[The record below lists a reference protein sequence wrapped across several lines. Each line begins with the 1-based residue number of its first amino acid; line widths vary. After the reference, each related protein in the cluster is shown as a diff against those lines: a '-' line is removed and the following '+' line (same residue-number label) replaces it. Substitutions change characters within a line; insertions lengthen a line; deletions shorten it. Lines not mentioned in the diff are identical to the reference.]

1 MKTQVFDPRCGGV
14 AQLGERCVRNAEVG
28 SSILLLSTT
37 EFQRS
42 RDTSRLETFFYIE
55 TLLTL
60 VWASHYFFIV
70 LKTLD
75 NRQFRHTVLARRQP
89 TKLPYTSTT
98 MQQQETHSY
107 WRSDITGLRA
117 LAVLPVLIFHAWPA
131 LLPGGFVGVDVFF
144 VISGYLISGILF
156 RQLQRTGR
164 IDFTDFYAK
173 RIRRIIPNL
182 LCVLSFTAAVGWFFL
197 TRGEYRDLGR
207 QIYSS
212 AFFYQNF
219 RLLKDLGDYFAADS
233 SVQPLLHLWSLA
245 IEEQFYIVFP
255 LLCALVWKLRANV
268 KALGCVVL
276 LVTFGSFVACLL
288 VEDQAFRFYFPL
300 TRFWELG
307 VGIVLSY
314 AQHFGIWRPETQS
327 ELKRNVLSLLG
338 GALLILSLFIVREKN
353 FPGVEALIP
362 TLGAFFI
369 LSASPKAFFNRFLAL
384 KPVVFIGLI
393 SYSLY
398 LWHWPLIA
406 YANII
411 EPQHEQWVPGVLL
424 IVAFFLSVLSYR
436 YVETPFRTIRAPRG
450 KKLAVTGLLAGL
462 VAVTVFGQ
470 WLRQTEGV
478 RQRNSD
484 FLEQIETFKND
495 WPDRR
500 ILHNVK
506 FGEASV
512 LMNKKEGFPQILFI
526 GDSHAEQY
534 IPRILK
540 LAEERNMTV
549 GVIHADACFVAH
561 GVISKKKPCQR
572 AIQSFGRMIRDPR
585 LRRVVWIQKWGGYLH
600 SEEMKIRADSGDI
613 ISFSE
618 GGFKTAIDNQ
628 KKLFKKYD
636 LSVHV
641 VLDVPWD
648 ESRNVNGYDPLLHIS
663 RLRLEDWK
671 GKKLPLPKDGIWLDG
686 NNQAT
691 TEFSAIASIVDPVS
705 FHCPDGLCDLLHY
718 RDDDHLRASYV
729 RDHAVW
735 IDSIF
740 DDAKR
745 EKCP

>member
-1 MKTQVFDPRCGGV
+1 
-14 AQLGERCVRNAEVG
+14 
-28 SSILLLSTT
+28 
-37 EFQRS
+37 
-42 RDTSRLETFFYIE
+42 
-55 TLLTL
+55 
-60 VWASHYFFIV
+60 
-70 LKTLD
+70 
-75 NRQFRHTVLARRQP
+75 
-89 TKLPYTSTT
+89 
-98 MQQQETHSY
+98 MQQQDTHSY

-117 LAVLPVLIFHAWPA
+117 LAVLPVLIFHAWPD

-156 RQLQRTGR
+156 RQLQRTRR
-164 IDFTDFYAK
+164 IDFADFYAK

-182 LCVLSFTAAVGWFFL
+182 LCVLLFTAAVGWFYL
-197 TRGEYRDLGR
+197 APGEYRDLGR

-212 AFFYQNF
+212 TFFYQNF
-219 RLLKDLGDYFAADS
+219 RLLKDLGDYFAADA

-268 KALGCVVL
+268 QALGGVVL
-276 LVTFGSFVACLL
+276 LVTFGSLVACLL

-327 ELKRNVLSLLG
+327 ELKRNALSLLG
-338 GALLILSLFIVREKN
+338 GALLILSLFFVREKN
-353 FPGVEALIP
+353 FPGVEALLP
-362 TLGAFFI
+362 TLGALFI
-369 LSASPKAFFNRFLAL
+369 LSASPKALFNRFLAL

-406 YANII
+406 YANIM

-450 KKLAVTGLLAGL
+450 KRIAVVGLLVGLL
-462 VAVTVFGQ
+462 VATGFGQ

-484 FLEQIETFKND
+484 FLQQIETFKQD
-495 WPDRR
+495 WLDRR
-500 ILHNVK
+500 VLHNVK

-512 LMNKKEGFPQILFI
+512 LMNRKKGFPEILFV
-526 GDSHAEQY
+526 GDSHAAQY

-540 LAEERNMTV
+540 EAEERNMTV
-549 GVIHADACFVAH
+549 GIIYADGCFVVP
-561 GVISKKKPCQR
+561 GVMSKKSPCKR
-572 AIQSFGRMIRDPR
+572 AIQSFEHILKDPR
-585 LRRVVWIQKWGGYLH
+585 LQHVVWIQKWGGYQNND
-600 SEEMKIRADSGDI
+600 SMKIRERSGRVVT
-613 ISFSE
+613 FSE
-618 GGFKTAIDNQ
+618 GGWVSAIRIQ
-628 KKLFKKYD
+628 KESLKKSE
-636 LSVHV
+636 LSVHI

-648 ESRNVNGYDPLLHIS
+648 ESRTENSYDPLFHIS
-663 RLRLEDWK
+663 RLRSGEWK
-671 GKKLPLPKDGIWLDG
+671 GKKQPLPKDKAWLQG
-686 NNQAT
+686 NDKVKEPFSSFAT
-691 TEFSAIASIVDPVS
+691 IIDPVS
-705 FHCPDGLCDLLHY
+705 IHCPEGWCDLFHY

-729 RDHAVW
+729 RDHAIW
-735 IDSIF
+735 IDSVF
-740 DDAKR
+740 R
-745 EKCP
+745 

>member
-1 MKTQVFDPRCGGV
+1 MK
-14 AQLGERCVRNAEVG
+14 
-28 SSILLLSTT
+28 
-37 EFQRS
+37 
-42 RDTSRLETFFYIE
+42 
-55 TLLTL
+55 
-60 VWASHYFFIV
+60 
-70 LKTLD
+70 
-75 NRQFRHTVLARRQP
+75 
-89 TKLPYTSTT
+89 
-98 MQQQETHSY
+98 QQETYSY

-156 RQLQRTGR
+156 RQLQRAGR
-164 IDFTDFYAK
+164 IDFADFYSK

-197 TRGEYRDLGR
+197 APGEYRDLGR

-212 AFFYQNF
+212 TFFYQNF
-219 RLLKDLGDYFAADS
+219 RLLKDLGDYFAADA

-268 KALGCVVL
+268 KALGGVVL
-276 LVTFGSFVACLL
+276 LVTLGSLVACLL

-353 FPGVEALIP
+353 FPGVEALLP
-362 TLGAFFI
+362 TLGALFI

-384 KPVVFIGLI
+384 KPIVFIGLI

-406 YANII
+406 YANIM

-424 IVAFFLSVLSYR
+424 IVALILSVLSYR

-450 KKLAVTGLLAGL
+450 QRVAVVGLIACLL
-462 VAVTVFGQ
+462 VATGFGQ

-478 RQRNSD
+478 RQRSSD
-484 FLEQIETFKND
+484 FLQQIESFKND

-512 LMNKKEGFPQILFI
+512 LMNNKEGFPQILFV
-526 GDSHAEQY
+526 GDSHAAQY

-540 LAEERNMTV
+540 AAEERNMTV
-549 GVIHADACFVAH
+549 GIIYADGCFVVP
-561 GVISKKKPCQR
+561 GVVSRKNPCKR
-572 AIQSFGRMIRDPR
+572 AVESFEHIVRDSR
-585 LRRVVWIQKWGGYLH
+585 LQHVVWIQKWGGYKND
-600 SEEMKIRADSGDI
+600 EVTTIRIDSGKE

-618 GGFKTAIDNQ
+618 GGWEKAIISQ
-628 KKLFKKYD
+628 KNFLEKRKLS
-636 LSVHV
+636 LHV

-648 ESRNVNGYDPLLHIS
+648 ESRTENSYDPLFHIS
-663 RLRLEDWK
+663 RLMLEEWK
-671 GKKLPLPKDGIWLDG
+671 GKELPLPKDKAWLEG
-686 NNQAT
+686 NIKIKENFSSIAT
-691 TEFSAIASIVDPVS
+691 IVDPVPL
-705 FHCPDGLCDLLHY
+705 HCPAGVCNLLHY

-729 RDHAVW
+729 KDHAVW

-740 DDAKR
+740 DD
-745 EKCP
+745 EK

>member
-1 MKTQVFDPRCGGV
+1 
-14 AQLGERCVRNAEVG
+14 
-28 SSILLLSTT
+28 
-37 EFQRS
+37 
-42 RDTSRLETFFYIE
+42 
-55 TLLTL
+55 
-60 VWASHYFFIV
+60 
-70 LKTLD
+70 
-75 NRQFRHTVLARRQP
+75 
-89 TKLPYTSTT
+89 
-98 MQQQETHSY
+98 MQQQDTHSY

-117 LAVLPVLIFHAWPA
+117 LAVLPVLIFHAWPD

-156 RQLQRTGR
+156 RQLQRTRR
-164 IDFTDFYAK
+164 IDFADFYAK

-182 LCVLSFTAAVGWFFL
+182 LCVLLFTAAVGWFYL
-197 TRGEYRDLGR
+197 APGEYRNLGR

-212 AFFYQNF
+212 TFFYQNF
-219 RLLKDLGDYFAADS
+219 RLLKDLGDYFAADA

-268 KALGCVVL
+268 QALGGVVL
-276 LVTFGSFVACLL
+276 LVTFGSLVACLL

-327 ELKRNVLSLLG
+327 ELKRNALSLLG
-338 GALLILSLFIVREKN
+338 GALLILSLFFVREKN
-353 FPGVEALIP
+353 FPGVEALLP
-362 TLGAFFI
+362 TLGALFI
-369 LSASPKAFFNRFLAL
+369 LSASPKALFNRFLAL

-406 YANII
+406 YANIM

-450 KKLAVTGLLAGL
+450 KRIAVVGLLVGLL
-462 VAVTVFGQ
+462 VATGFGQ

-484 FLEQIETFKND
+484 FLQQIETFKQD
-495 WPDRR
+495 WLDRR
-500 ILHNVK
+500 VLHNVK

-512 LMNKKEGFPQILFI
+512 LMNRKKGFPEILFV
-526 GDSHAEQY
+526 GDSHAAQY

-540 LAEERNMTV
+540 EAEERNMTV
-549 GVIHADACFVAH
+549 GIIYADGCFVVP
-561 GVISKKKPCQR
+561 GVMSKKSPCKR
-572 AIQSFGRMIRDPR
+572 AIQSFEHILKDPR
-585 LRRVVWIQKWGGYLH
+585 LQHVVWIQKWGGYQNND
-600 SEEMKIRADSGDI
+600 SMKIRERSGRVVT
-613 ISFSE
+613 FSE
-618 GGFKTAIDNQ
+618 GGWVSAIRIQ
-628 KKLFKKYD
+628 KESLKKSE
-636 LSVHV
+636 LSVHI

-648 ESRNVNGYDPLLHIS
+648 ESRTENSYDPLFHIS
-663 RLRLEDWK
+663 RLRSGEWK
-671 GKKLPLPKDGIWLDG
+671 GKKQPLPKDKAWLQG
-686 NNQAT
+686 NDKVKEQFSSFAT
-691 TEFSAIASIVDPVS
+691 IIDPVS
-705 FHCPDGLCDLLHY
+705 IHCPEGWCDLFHY

-729 RDHAVW
+729 RDHAIW
-735 IDSIF
+735 IDSVF
-740 DDAKR
+740 R
-745 EKCP
+745 

>member
-1 MKTQVFDPRCGGV
+1 
-14 AQLGERCVRNAEVG
+14 
-28 SSILLLSTT
+28 
-37 EFQRS
+37 
-42 RDTSRLETFFYIE
+42 
-55 TLLTL
+55 
-60 VWASHYFFIV
+60 
-70 LKTLD
+70 
-75 NRQFRHTVLARRQP
+75 
-89 TKLPYTSTT
+89 
-98 MQQQETHSY
+98 MQQQDTHSY

-117 LAVLPVLIFHAWPA
+117 LAVLPVLIFHAWPD

-156 RQLQRTGR
+156 RQLQRTRR
-164 IDFTDFYAK
+164 IDFADFYAK

-182 LCVLSFTAAVGWFFL
+182 LCVLLFTAAVGWFYL
-197 TRGEYRDLGR
+197 APGEYRDLGR

-212 AFFYQNF
+212 TFFYQNF
-219 RLLKDLGDYFAADS
+219 RLLKDLGDYFAADA

-268 KALGCVVL
+268 QALGGVVL
-276 LVTFGSFVACLL
+276 LVTFGSLVACLL

-327 ELKRNVLSLLG
+327 ELKRNALSLLG
-338 GALLILSLFIVREKN
+338 GALLILSLFFVREKN
-353 FPGVEALIP
+353 FPGVEALLP
-362 TLGAFFI
+362 TLGALFI
-369 LSASPKAFFNRFLAL
+369 LSASPKALFNRFLAL

-406 YANII
+406 YANIM

-424 IVAFFLSVLSYR
+424 IVAFVLSVLSYR

-450 KKLAVTGLLAGL
+450 KRIAVVGLLVGLL
-462 VAVTVFGQ
+462 VATGFGQ

-484 FLEQIETFKND
+484 FLQQIETFKQD

-500 ILHNVK
+500 VLHNVK

-512 LMNKKEGFPQILFI
+512 LMNRKKGFPEILFV
-526 GDSHAEQY
+526 GDSHAAQY

-540 LAEERNMTV
+540 EAEEGNMS
-549 GVIHADACFVAH
+549 GGIMYGDGCFVVP
-561 GVISKKKPCQR
+561 GVMSKKSPCKR
-572 AIQSFGRMIRDPR
+572 AIQSFEHILKDPR
-585 LRRVVWIQKWGGYLH
+585 LQHVVWIQKWGGYQNND
-600 SEEMKIRADSGDI
+600 SMKIRERSGRVVT
-613 ISFSE
+613 FSE
-618 GGFKTAIDNQ
+618 GGWVSAIRIQ
-628 KKLFKKYD
+628 KESLKKSE
-636 LSVHV
+636 LSVHI

-648 ESRNVNGYDPLLHIS
+648 ESRTENSYDPLFHIS
-663 RLRLEDWK
+663 RLRSGEWK
-671 GKKLPLPKDGIWLDG
+671 GKKQPLPKDKAWLQG
-686 NNQAT
+686 NDKVKEQFSSFAT
-691 TEFSAIASIVDPVS
+691 IIDPVS
-705 FHCPDGLCDLLHY
+705 IHCPEGWCDLFHY

-729 RDHAVW
+729 RDHAIW
-735 IDSIF
+735 IDSVF
-740 DDAKR
+740 R
-745 EKCP
+745 

>member
-1 MKTQVFDPRCGGV
+1 
-14 AQLGERCVRNAEVG
+14 
-28 SSILLLSTT
+28 
-37 EFQRS
+37 
-42 RDTSRLETFFYIE
+42 
-55 TLLTL
+55 
-60 VWASHYFFIV
+60 
-70 LKTLD
+70 
-75 NRQFRHTVLARRQP
+75 
-89 TKLPYTSTT
+89 

-117 LAVLPVLIFHAWPA
+117 LAVLPVLIFHAWPD

-156 RQLQRTGR
+156 RQLQRTRR
-164 IDFTDFYAK
+164 IDFADFYAK

-182 LCVLSFTAAVGWFFL
+182 LCVLLFTAAVGWFYL
-197 TRGEYRDLGR
+197 APGEYRDLGR

-212 AFFYQNF
+212 TFFYQNF
-219 RLLKDLGDYFAADS
+219 RLLKDLGDYFAADA

-268 KALGCVVL
+268 QALGGVVL
-276 LVTFGSFVACLL
+276 LVTFGSLVACLL

-327 ELKRNVLSLLG
+327 ELKRNALSLLG
-338 GALLILSLFIVREKN
+338 GALLILSLFFVREKN
-353 FPGVEALIP
+353 FPGVEALLP
-362 TLGAFFI
+362 TLGALFI
-369 LSASPKAFFNRFLAL
+369 LSASPKALFNRFLAL

-406 YANII
+406 YANIM

-450 KKLAVTGLLAGL
+450 KRIAVVGLLVGLL
-462 VAVTVFGQ
+462 VATGFGQ

-484 FLEQIETFKND
+484 FLQQIETFKQD
-495 WPDRR
+495 WLDRR
-500 ILHNVK
+500 VLHNVK

-512 LMNKKEGFPQILFI
+512 LMNRKKGFPEILFV
-526 GDSHAEQY
+526 GDSHAAQY

-540 LAEERNMTV
+540 EAEERNMTV
-549 GVIHADACFVAH
+549 GIIYADGCFVVP
-561 GVISKKKPCQR
+561 GVMSKKSPCKR
-572 AIQSFGRMIRDPR
+572 AIQSFEHILKDPR
-585 LRRVVWIQKWGGYLH
+585 LQHVVWIQKWGGYQNND
-600 SEEMKIRADSGDI
+600 SMKIRERSGRVVT
-613 ISFSE
+613 FSE
-618 GGFKTAIDNQ
+618 GGWVSAIRIQ
-628 KKLFKKYD
+628 KESLKKSE
-636 LSVHV
+636 LSVHI

-648 ESRNVNGYDPLLHIS
+648 ESRTENSYDPLFHIS
-663 RLRLEDWK
+663 RLRSGEWK
-671 GKKLPLPKDGIWLDG
+671 GKKQPLPKDKAWLQG
-686 NNQAT
+686 NDKVKEQFSSFAT
-691 TEFSAIASIVDPVS
+691 IIDPVS
-705 FHCPDGLCDLLHY
+705 IHCPEGWCDLFHY

-729 RDHAVW
+729 RDHAIW
-735 IDSIF
+735 IDSVF
-740 DDAKR
+740 R
-745 EKCP
+745 

>member
-1 MKTQVFDPRCGGV
+1 
-14 AQLGERCVRNAEVG
+14 
-28 SSILLLSTT
+28 
-37 EFQRS
+37 
-42 RDTSRLETFFYIE
+42 
-55 TLLTL
+55 
-60 VWASHYFFIV
+60 
-70 LKTLD
+70 
-75 NRQFRHTVLARRQP
+75 
-89 TKLPYTSTT
+89 
-98 MQQQETHSY
+98 MQQQDTHSY

-117 LAVLPVLIFHAWPA
+117 LAVLPVLIFHAWPD

-156 RQLQRTGR
+156 RQLQRTRR
-164 IDFTDFYAK
+164 IDFADFYAK

-182 LCVLSFTAAVGWFFL
+182 LCVLLFTAAVGWFYL
-197 TRGEYRDLGR
+197 APGEYRDLGR

-212 AFFYQNF
+212 TFFYQNF
-219 RLLKDLGDYFAADS
+219 RLLKDLGDYFAADA

-268 KALGCVVL
+268 QALGGVVL
-276 LVTFGSFVACLL
+276 LVTFGSLVACLL

-327 ELKRNVLSLLG
+327 ELKRNALSLLG
-338 GALLILSLFIVREKN
+338 GALLILSLFFVREKN
-353 FPGVEALIP
+353 FPGVEALLP
-362 TLGAFFI
+362 TLGALFI
-369 LSASPKAFFNRFLAL
+369 LSASPKALFNRFLAL

-406 YANII
+406 YANIM

-450 KKLAVTGLLAGL
+450 KRIAVVGLLVGLL
-462 VAVTVFGQ
+462 VATGFGQ

-484 FLEQIETFKND
+484 FLQQIETFKQD
-495 WPDRR
+495 WLDRR
-500 ILHNVK
+500 VLHNVK

-512 LMNKKEGFPQILFI
+512 LMNRKKGFPEILFV
-526 GDSHAEQY
+526 GDSHAAQY

-540 LAEERNMTV
+540 EAEERNMTV
-549 GVIHADACFVAH
+549 GIIYADGCFVVP
-561 GVISKKKPCQR
+561 GVMSKKSPCKR
-572 AIQSFGRMIRDPR
+572 AIQSFEHILKDPR
-585 LRRVVWIQKWGGYLH
+585 LQHVVWIQKWGGYQNND
-600 SEEMKIRADSGDI
+600 SMRIRERSGRVVT
-613 ISFSE
+613 FSE
-618 GGFKTAIDNQ
+618 GGWVSAIRIQ
-628 KKLFKKYD
+628 KESLKKSE
-636 LSVHV
+636 LSVHI

-648 ESRNVNGYDPLLHIS
+648 ESRTENSYDPLFHIS
-663 RLRLEDWK
+663 RLRSGEWK
-671 GKKLPLPKDGIWLDG
+671 GKKQPLPKDKAWLQG
-686 NNQAT
+686 NDKVKEQFSSFAT
-691 TEFSAIASIVDPVS
+691 IIDPVS
-705 FHCPDGLCDLLHY
+705 IHCPEGWCDLFHY

-729 RDHAVW
+729 RDHAIW
-735 IDSIF
+735 IDSVF
-740 DDAKR
+740 R
-745 EKCP
+745 

>member
-1 MKTQVFDPRCGGV
+1 
-14 AQLGERCVRNAEVG
+14 
-28 SSILLLSTT
+28 
-37 EFQRS
+37 
-42 RDTSRLETFFYIE
+42 
-55 TLLTL
+55 
-60 VWASHYFFIV
+60 
-70 LKTLD
+70 
-75 NRQFRHTVLARRQP
+75 
-89 TKLPYTSTT
+89 
-98 MQQQETHSY
+98 MQQQDTHSY

-117 LAVLPVLIFHAWPA
+117 LAVLPVLIFHAWPD

-156 RQLQRTGR
+156 RQLQRTRR
-164 IDFTDFYAK
+164 IDFADFYAK

-182 LCVLSFTAAVGWFFL
+182 LCVLLFTAAVGWFYL
-197 TRGEYRDLGR
+197 APGEYRDLGR

-212 AFFYQNF
+212 TFFYQNF
-219 RLLKDLGDYFAADS
+219 RLLKDLGDYFAADA

-268 KALGCVVL
+268 QALGGVVL
-276 LVTFGSFVACLL
+276 LVTFGSLVACLL

-327 ELKRNVLSLLG
+327 ELKRNALSLLG
-338 GALLILSLFIVREKN
+338 GALLILSLFFVREKN
-353 FPGVEALIP
+353 FPGVEALLP
-362 TLGAFFI
+362 TLGALFI
-369 LSASPKAFFNRFLAL
+369 LSASPKALFNRFLAL

-406 YANII
+406 YANIM

-450 KKLAVTGLLAGL
+450 KRIAVVGLLVGLL
-462 VAVTVFGQ
+462 VATGFGQ

-484 FLEQIETFKND
+484 FLQQIETFKQD

-500 ILHNVK
+500 VLHNVK

-512 LMNKKEGFPQILFI
+512 LMNRKKGFPEILFV
-526 GDSHAEQY
+526 GDSHAAQY

-540 LAEERNMTV
+540 EAEERNMTV
-549 GVIHADACFVAH
+549 GIIYADGCFVVP
-561 GVISKKKPCQR
+561 GVMSKKSPCKR
-572 AIQSFGRMIRDPR
+572 AIQSFEHILKDPR
-585 LRRVVWIQKWGGYLH
+585 LQHVVWIQKWGGYQNND
-600 SEEMKIRADSGDI
+600 SMKIRERSGRVVT
-613 ISFSE
+613 FSE
-618 GGFKTAIDNQ
+618 GGWVSAIRIQ
-628 KKLFKKYD
+628 KESLKKSE
-636 LSVHV
+636 LSVHI

-648 ESRNVNGYDPLLHIS
+648 ESRTENSYDPLFHIS
-663 RLRLEDWK
+663 RLRSGEWK
-671 GKKLPLPKDGIWLDG
+671 GKKQPLPKDKAWLQG
-686 NNQAT
+686 NDKVKEQFSSFAT
-691 TEFSAIASIVDPVS
+691 IIDPVS
-705 FHCPDGLCDLLHY
+705 IHCPEGWCDLFHY

-729 RDHAVW
+729 RDHAIW
-735 IDSIF
+735 IDSVF
-740 DDAKR
+740 R
-745 EKCP
+745 

>member
-1 MKTQVFDPRCGGV
+1 
-14 AQLGERCVRNAEVG
+14 
-28 SSILLLSTT
+28 
-37 EFQRS
+37 
-42 RDTSRLETFFYIE
+42 
-55 TLLTL
+55 
-60 VWASHYFFIV
+60 
-70 LKTLD
+70 
-75 NRQFRHTVLARRQP
+75 
-89 TKLPYTSTT
+89 
-98 MQQQETHSY
+98 MQQQDTHSY

-117 LAVLPVLIFHAWPA
+117 LAVLPVLIFHAWPD

-156 RQLQRTGR
+156 RQLQRTRR
-164 IDFTDFYAK
+164 IDFADFYAK

-182 LCVLSFTAAVGWFFL
+182 LCVLLFTAAVGWFYL
-197 TRGEYRDLGR
+197 APGEYRDLGR

-212 AFFYQNF
+212 TFFYQNF
-219 RLLKDLGDYFAADS
+219 RLLKDLGDYFAADA

-268 KALGCVVL
+268 QALGGVVL
-276 LVTFGSFVACLL
+276 LVTFGSLVACLL

-327 ELKRNVLSLLG
+327 ELKRNALSLLG
-338 GALLILSLFIVREKN
+338 GALLILSLFFVREKN
-353 FPGVEALIP
+353 FPGVEALLP
-362 TLGAFFI
+362 TLGALFI
-369 LSASPKAFFNRFLAL
+369 LSASPKALFNRFLAL

-406 YANII
+406 YANIM

-450 KKLAVTGLLAGL
+450 KRIAIVGLLVGLL
-462 VAVTVFGQ
+462 VATGFGQ

-484 FLEQIETFKND
+484 FLQQIETFKQD
-495 WPDRR
+495 WLDRR
-500 ILHNVK
+500 VLHNVK

-512 LMNKKEGFPQILFI
+512 LMNRKKGFPEILFV
-526 GDSHAEQY
+526 GDSHAAQY

-540 LAEERNMTV
+540 EAEERNMTV
-549 GVIHADACFVAH
+549 GIIYADGCFVVP
-561 GVISKKKPCQR
+561 GVMSKKSPCKR
-572 AIQSFGRMIRDPR
+572 AIQSFEHILKDPR
-585 LRRVVWIQKWGGYLH
+585 LQHVVWIQKWGGYQNND
-600 SEEMKIRADSGDI
+600 SMKIRERSGRVVT
-613 ISFSE
+613 FSE
-618 GGFKTAIDNQ
+618 GGWVSAIRIQ
-628 KKLFKKYD
+628 KESLKKSE
-636 LSVHV
+636 LSVHI

-648 ESRNVNGYDPLLHIS
+648 ESRTENSYDPLFHIS
-663 RLRLEDWK
+663 RLRSGEWK
-671 GKKLPLPKDGIWLDG
+671 GKKQPLPKDKAWLQG
-686 NNQAT
+686 NDKVKEQFSSFAT
-691 TEFSAIASIVDPVS
+691 IIDPVS
-705 FHCPDGLCDLLHY
+705 IHCPEGWCDLFHY

-729 RDHAVW
+729 RDHAIW
-735 IDSIF
+735 IDSVF
-740 DDAKR
+740 R
-745 EKCP
+745 

>member
-1 MKTQVFDPRCGGV
+1 
-14 AQLGERCVRNAEVG
+14 
-28 SSILLLSTT
+28 
-37 EFQRS
+37 
-42 RDTSRLETFFYIE
+42 
-55 TLLTL
+55 
-60 VWASHYFFIV
+60 
-70 LKTLD
+70 
-75 NRQFRHTVLARRQP
+75 
-89 TKLPYTSTT
+89 
-98 MQQQETHSY
+98 MQQQDTHSY

-117 LAVLPVLIFHAWPA
+117 LAVLPVLIFHAWPD

-156 RQLQRTGR
+156 RQLQRTRR
-164 IDFTDFYAK
+164 IDFADFYAK

-182 LCVLSFTAAVGWFFL
+182 LCVLLFTAAVGWFYL
-197 TRGEYRDLGR
+197 APGEYRDLGR

-212 AFFYQNF
+212 TFFYQNF
-219 RLLKDLGDYFAADS
+219 RLLKDLGDYFAADA

-268 KALGCVVL
+268 QALGGVVL
-276 LVTFGSFVACLL
+276 LVTFGSLVACLL

-327 ELKRNVLSLLG
+327 ELKRNALSLLG
-338 GALLILSLFIVREKN
+338 GALLILSLFFVREKN
-353 FPGVEALIP
+353 FPGVEALLP
-362 TLGAFFI
+362 TLGALFI
-369 LSASPKAFFNRFLAL
+369 LSASPKALFNRFLAL

-406 YANII
+406 YANIM

-436 YVETPFRTIRAPRG
+436 YVETPFRTIRAPRD
-450 KKLAVTGLLAGL
+450 KRIAVVGLLVGLL
-462 VAVTVFGQ
+462 VATGFGQ

-484 FLEQIETFKND
+484 FLQQIETFKQD

-500 ILHNVK
+500 VLHNVK

-512 LMNKKEGFPQILFI
+512 LMNRKKGFPEILFV
-526 GDSHAEQY
+526 GDSHVAQY

-540 LAEERNMTV
+540 EAEERNMTV
-549 GVIHADACFVAH
+549 GIIYADGCFVVP
-561 GVISKKKPCQR
+561 GVMSKKSPCKR
-572 AIQSFGRMIRDPR
+572 AIQSFEHILKDPR
-585 LRRVVWIQKWGGYLH
+585 LQHVVWIQKWGGYQNND
-600 SEEMKIRADSGDI
+600 SMKIRERSGRVVT
-613 ISFSE
+613 FSE
-618 GGFKTAIDNQ
+618 GGWVSAIRIQ
-628 KKLFKKYD
+628 KESLKKSE
-636 LSVHV
+636 LSVHI

-648 ESRNVNGYDPLLHIS
+648 ESRTENSYDPLFHIS
-663 RLRLEDWK
+663 RLRSGEWK
-671 GKKLPLPKDGIWLDG
+671 GKKQPLPKDKAWLQG
-686 NNQAT
+686 NDKVKEQFSSFAT
-691 TEFSAIASIVDPVS
+691 IIDPVS
-705 FHCPDGLCDLLHY
+705 IHCPEGWCDLFHY

-729 RDHAVW
+729 RDHAIW
-735 IDSIF
+735 IDSVF
-740 DDAKR
+740 R
-745 EKCP
+745 

>member
-1 MKTQVFDPRCGGV
+1 
-14 AQLGERCVRNAEVG
+14 
-28 SSILLLSTT
+28 
-37 EFQRS
+37 
-42 RDTSRLETFFYIE
+42 
-55 TLLTL
+55 
-60 VWASHYFFIV
+60 
-70 LKTLD
+70 
-75 NRQFRHTVLARRQP
+75 
-89 TKLPYTSTT
+89 
-98 MQQQETHSY
+98 MQQQDTHSY

-117 LAVLPVLIFHAWPA
+117 LAVLPVLIFHAWPD

-156 RQLQRTGR
+156 RQLQRTRR
-164 IDFTDFYAK
+164 IDFADFYAK

-182 LCVLSFTAAVGWFFL
+182 LCVLLFTAAVGWFYL
-197 TRGEYRDLGR
+197 APGEYRDLGR

-212 AFFYQNF
+212 TFFYQNF
-219 RLLKDLGDYFAADS
+219 RLLKDLGDYFAADA

-268 KALGCVVL
+268 QALGGVVL
-276 LVTFGSFVACLL
+276 LVTFGSLVACLL

-327 ELKRNVLSLLG
+327 ELKRNALSLLG
-338 GALLILSLFIVREKN
+338 GALLILSLFFVREKN
-353 FPGVEALIP
+353 FPGVEALLP
-362 TLGAFFI
+362 TLGALFI
-369 LSASPKAFFNRFLAL
+369 LSASPKALFNRFLAL

-406 YANII
+406 YSNIM

-450 KKLAVTGLLAGL
+450 KRIAVVGLLVGLL
-462 VAVTVFGQ
+462 VATGFGQ

-484 FLEQIETFKND
+484 FLQQIETFKQD
-495 WPDRR
+495 WLDRR
-500 ILHNVK
+500 VLHNVK

-512 LMNKKEGFPQILFI
+512 LMNRKKGFPEILFV
-526 GDSHAEQY
+526 GDSHAAQY

-540 LAEERNMTV
+540 EAEERNMTV
-549 GVIHADACFVAH
+549 GIIYADGCFVVP
-561 GVISKKKPCQR
+561 GVMSKKSPCKR
-572 AIQSFGRMIRDPR
+572 AIQSFEHILKDPR
-585 LRRVVWIQKWGGYLH
+585 LQHVVWIQKWGGYQNND
-600 SEEMKIRADSGDI
+600 SMKIRERSGRVVT
-613 ISFSE
+613 FSE
-618 GGFKTAIDNQ
+618 GGWVSAIRIQ
-628 KKLFKKYD
+628 KESLKKSE
-636 LSVHV
+636 LSVHI

-648 ESRNVNGYDPLLHIS
+648 ESRTENSDDPLFHIS
-663 RLRLEDWK
+663 RLRSVEWK
-671 GKKLPLPKDGIWLDG
+671 GKKQPLPKDKAWLQG
-686 NNQAT
+686 NDKVKEQFSSFAT
-691 TEFSAIASIVDPVS
+691 IIDPVS
-705 FHCPDGLCDLLHY
+705 IHCPEGWCDLFHY

-729 RDHAVW
+729 RDHAIW
-735 IDSIF
+735 IDSVF
-740 DDAKR
+740 R
-745 EKCP
+745 